1 MEKYIRY
8 FEKENNLLK
17 LYIKIPFGKTVRD
30 VIVYFKNKYD
40 DGWMSFLGSGL
51 DITGKYVILNFVLR
65 NDKDIRPYIEE
76 CNRLT
81 KEFNKL
87 KEMIN
92 K

>member
-1 MEKYIRY
+1 MEKYVRY

-17 LYIKIPFGKTVRD
+17 LYIKIPFGKTITD
-30 VIVYFKNKYD
+30 VIVYFKNKYHD
-40 DGWMSFLGSGL
+40 DYMSFLDSGI
-51 DITGKYVILNFVLR
+51 DITSKYVVLYFVLR

-76 CNRLT
+76 CNRL
-81 KEFNKL
+81 